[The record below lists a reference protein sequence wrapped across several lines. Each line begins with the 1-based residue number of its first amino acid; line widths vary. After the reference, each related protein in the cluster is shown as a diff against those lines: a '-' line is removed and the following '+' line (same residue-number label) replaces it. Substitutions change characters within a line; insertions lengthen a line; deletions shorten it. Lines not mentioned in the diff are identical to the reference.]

1 MPHRTVTSALA
12 DGAALAARRADFAP
26 GATAYGVA
34 PLGGHQAP
42 SAAPSPVTAAER
54 TSNPLRP
61 ATFAE
66 IVGQERAVRT
76 MQRFVA
82 AAANRDR
89 PLDHILLIGPSGTGK
104 STFSHVIANELDV
117 DVFAVEAPVSHET
130 LLLLRET
137 MKDGD
142 LLRIEEI
149 HQQGAGDRRGRSS
162 AMTPEVLYE
171 VMEDRTITT
180 GTGVLPYPSITIVGT
195 TTDEGMLP
203 DAFINRFPIR
213 PRLERYS
220 ADDIAVMAVWNAE
233 RLGVQITVSAAVR
246 LANASRG
253 VPREVNNFILNGE
266 SLVGPDNTISVA
278 VADEVLDVSGVT
290 ADGLTADMQ
299 GMLTFLYT
307 RAGRKVKD
315 EIRYQA
321 SVGTIAT
328 AIGKSRDSKA
338 IALRVEPY
346 LIERGFVQVG
356 HGGRTL
362 TDQGVERAREL
373 LGERP

>member
-1 MPHRTVTSALA
+1 MRSDA
-12 DGAALAARRADFAP
+12 G
-26 GATAYGVA
+26 AYGMPGSA
-34 PLGGHQAP
+34 EAA
-42 SAAPSPVTAAER
+42 SAAPAPVSAAER

-66 IVGQERAVRT
+66 IVGQDRAVRT

-162 AMTPEVLYE
+162 AMQPEVLYE

-290 ADGLTADMQ
+290 SDGLTADMQ
-299 GMLTFLYT
+299 AMLTFLYT
-307 RAGRKVKD
+307 RAARKVKD
-315 EIRYQA
+315 ETRYQA

-338 IALRVEPY
+338 VVLRVEPY

-373 LGERP
+373 IGESA